1 MGKGKVL
8 ITGGAGFIGS
18 NLAVKLVDEGYT
30 VSVLDNLSEQIH
42 GKNPDLESPL
52 LNSIKGKVDLFIGC
66 VTNRKLLAKAIDGCE
81 IVVHFAA
88 ETGTGQSM
96 YEIERYSNIN
106 ILGTAVLLDLLANDK
121 SGADVKK
128 VVVASS
134 RSIYGEGRYECK
146 VHGDVYP
153 NERLE
158 CDMLNG
164 IFENRCP
171 ECNENVFLRSTPEF
185 SKLHPSSVYGI
196 TKYTQEQLVLT
207 VCKSL
212 NISALAL
219 RYQNVYGPGQSL
231 KNPYTG
237 ILSIFSNLLRSNSD
251 INIFE
256 DGLESRDFVFIDDVV
271 EATILAIALPGEQ
284 QVAINIGSG
293 IPTTVLKVANRLK
306 TAYGSS
312 SKIKISGNFRLGD
325 IRNNYADL
333 TKAKKTLGFEP
344 RINFEDGIEY
354 FSKWVLSQKVEENG
368 YIKSL
373 EKMKQKNMF
382 K

>member
-1 MGKGKVL
+1 MGKGRVL

-18 NLAVKLVDEGYT
+18 NLALKLVSEGYS

-42 GKNPDLESPL
+42 GKNPDLNSPL
-52 LNSIKGKVDLFIGC
+52 LKSIKGKVDLFVGC
-66 VTNRKLLAKAIDGCE
+66 VTNRTLLAKAMDGCE
-81 IVVHFAA
+81 VVVHFAA

-106 ILGTAVLLDLLANDK
+106 IFGTAVLLDLLANDK

-146 VHGDVYP
+146 VHGEVYP
-153 NERLE
+153 SERLE
-158 CDMLNG
+158 SDMSKG
-164 IFENRCP
+164 VFENKCP
-171 ECNENVFLRSTPEF
+171 ECNEDVVLRSTPEHA
-185 SKLHPSSVYGI
+185 KLHPSSVYGI

-212 NISALAL
+212 NISGLAL

-256 DGLESRDFVFIDDVV
+256 DGLESRDFVYIDDVV
-271 EATILAIALPGEQ
+271 KATMLAIAIPDEQ
-284 QVAINIGSG
+284 QVALNIGSG
-293 IPTTVLKVANRLK
+293 IPTTVLKVANTLK
-306 TAYGSS
+306 TAYESS
-312 SKIKISGNFRLGD
+312 SKINISGNFRLGD

-333 TKAKKTLGFEP
+333 TKAKKILDFEP
-344 RINFEDGIEY
+344 AINFDEGIEN

-368 YIKSL
+368 YRKSL
-373 EKMKQKNMF
+373 EEMKQKNMF